1 MTLIEIKSRLSTRD
15 RVVFGLL
22 WIVFFGVLA
31 LLALRA
37 GDGLLWAAII
47 TGVAVVVSLAFN
59 TDHPRRLQALGLLF
73 PLALL
78 AIWAVPRYGPWQHS
92 GARVDAIIL
101 GACGVIGGVVTLA
114 FAHAGLRL
122 YQAWM
127 HAAQPTGWTIARI
140 TLALAFY
147 LVFTPVGFALKLAG
161 RDPLQR
167 RFEPSATTY
176 WTPRRQRTDPTSY
189 IRQS

>member
-22 WIVFFGVLA
+22 WIVFFGVLS
-31 LLALRA
+31 LMALRS

-47 TGVAVVVSLAFN
+47 TAVAVVVSLVFN
-59 TDHPRRLQALGLLF
+59 SEHPRRLQALGLIF
-73 PLALL
+73 PIALL
-78 AIWAVPRYGPWQHS
+78 IIWAVPRYGPWHHT
-92 GARVDAIIL
+92 GARADAIIL
-101 GACGVIGGVVTLA
+101 GACGIVGGVLTLA
-114 FAHAGLRL
+114 LPQAGLRL
-122 YQAWM
+122 YRAWM

-167 RFEPSATTY
+167 RFEPSAKTY
-176 WTPRRQRTDPTSY
+176 WTPRRQRTDPSSY